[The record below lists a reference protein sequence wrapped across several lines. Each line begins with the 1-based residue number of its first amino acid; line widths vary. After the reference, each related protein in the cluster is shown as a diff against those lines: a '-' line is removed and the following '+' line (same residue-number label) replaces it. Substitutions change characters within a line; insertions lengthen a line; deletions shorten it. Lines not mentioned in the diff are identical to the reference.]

1 MESRLLSPEDLG
13 LLAIWLE
20 QWKQMSVRVITQTA
34 TSRLTSM
41 QTAKDGIRQSFQVC

>member
-20 QWKQMSVRVITQTA
+20 QWETDVSKGNHSN
-34 TSRLTSM
+34 SRLTLM